1 MTSLIQRTG
10 DLLAW
15 ILLGPW
21 VGGSVDLALCAM
33 SLLAAVLILF
43 AFRIAGQSQQI
54 VAARRLIVARM
65 LELLFLRHDPKAS
78 LWAGVRVVSAN
89 LRYIRALLLP
99 TLASGLLLT
108 PLLAGMSNWFAQRPF
123 VVGEPIVVELR
134 MTGDRDRLAPASAQ
148 PLTLQVPTDVLSL
161 ELGPIRFSEGR
172 EVCYRLMAHSAGSP
186 RLTVTDDRHR
196 YEIPLAVGPGLQ
208 PTPLVWSA
216 DALRVS
222 SPPSATRPGDVMNTV
237 IEQLDEVRI
246 YYPARQFTWWGWDL
260 NWIWPSVGLTMLFS
274 LQLSRWMRTAIF

>member
-1 MTSLIQRTG
+1 VTSVVQRAS

-15 ILLGPW
+15 LLLSPW
-21 VGGSVDLALCAM
+21 VGGSVDLALGAM

-78 LWAGVRVVSAN
+78 LRAGARVVSAN

-99 TLASGLLLT
+99 TLASGLLLA
-108 PLLAGMSNWFAQRPF
+108 PLLAGMPNWFAQRPF
-123 VVGEPIVVELR
+123 VVGEPIVVEIR
-134 MTGDRDRLAPASAQ
+134 MTGDWDQLAPASAK
-148 PLTLQVPTDVLSL
+148 PLTLEVPSEVLTL
-161 ELGPIRFSEGR
+161 ELGPIRFFEGR

-196 YEIPLAVGPGLQ
+196 YEIPLAVGAGLQ

-216 DALRVS
+216 DALRVP
-222 SPPSATRPGDVMNTV
+222 SPPSAARPGDEVN
-237 IEQLDEVRI
+237 IISQQIDEVRI
-246 YYPARQFTWWGWDL
+246 YYPARQFTCWEWDL

-274 LQLSRWMRTAIF
+274 LLLSRWMRTAIF